1 LFQNV
6 PHLKLLPGIRLGR
19 LGTQLYYS
27 NEKIPFVQPHCKLKN
42 LGININ
48 PLKPKQVQ
56 DAGAKL
62 VSIAHRCQTLPLKPY
77 QKLNLLIQKRDGG
90 LGLPRLEHL
99 VPLALL
105 RGRRALAE
113 IEDSLI
119 GDITEPDY
127 HFQRMTLTA
136 SSLGSF
142 WPVSL
147 NEFNQLKCR
156 LKAGD
161 SNG

>member
-1 LFQNV
+1 MSDVAIETIPKTQSADSV
-6 PHLKLLPGIRLGR
+6 PCLYILIEDPPSPTYLQSIDYELRQVYKTILRLHSCTSTGFMHSR
-19 LGTQLYYS
+19 
-27 NEKIPFVQPHCKLKN
+27 
-42 LGININ
+42 
-48 PLKPKQVQ
+48 
-56 DAGAKL
+56 
-62 VSIAHRCQTLPLKPY
+62 
-77 QKLNLLIQKRDGG
+77 KRDGG